1 MESPIIVRTGHGRPW
16 PPPTSIA
23 YGAGSILV
31 LGVALALV
39 DFPWTW
45 TLGAL
50 LASASALVL
59 LFHRGFAAHTNYPLR
74 TAVLAAGIGGVV
86 VLSVRIVEW
95 LRGLR
100 VSASACAVAAC
111 SAIASYLKLPD
122 SAAPDRSVRRQH
134 LPCAP
139 VRYVLHGRFYFT
151 SIAPGDYSF
160 PYPILLYLV
169 AAPFSWLAHDTVERA
184 ALLRILVTLADAGA
198 GTMLYWMIV
207 RSTANR
213 SAGVCAVVWYHL
225 IPMTAWIMTWGNLT
239 NAFGQT
245 LFVAS
250 VAAVVGV
257 PVGRD
262 RRSIL
267 ILTGL
272 VTAALLSHPSTCAI
286 LVVVL
291 GVTAVIYAWRGG
303 SLLTGSAAGVAT
315 ATAGAGLIAVVVSTG
330 GFRRSTRK
338 N

>member
-1 MESPIIVRTGHGRPW
+1 MESPIIVRADGRPW

-23 YGAGSILV
+23 CGAGSILV

-74 TAVLAAGIGGVV
+74 TAVLAAGIGGVM
-86 VLSVRIVEW
+86 VLSVRIVER

-111 SAIASYLKLPD
+111 SAIASYLKLLILLHPTAPFGD
-122 SAAPDRSVRRQH
+122 SIFHAHRFEYA
-134 LPCAP
+134 
-139 VRYVLHGRFYFT
+139 LHGRFYFT

-169 AAPFSWLAHDTVERA
+169 AAPFSWLAHDTVQRA
-184 ALLRILVTLADAGA
+184 ALLRIIVTLADAGA

-257 PVGRD
+257 PVDRD

-267 ILTGL
+267 ILTAL

-286 LVVVL
+286 LAVVL
-291 GVTAVIYAWRGG
+291 GVTAVVYAWRGG
-303 SLLTGSAAGVAT
+303 SLLAGSAVGVAT
-315 ATAGAGLIAVVVSTG
+315 ATVGAGLIAVVV
-330 GFRRSTRK
+330 
-338 N
+338 